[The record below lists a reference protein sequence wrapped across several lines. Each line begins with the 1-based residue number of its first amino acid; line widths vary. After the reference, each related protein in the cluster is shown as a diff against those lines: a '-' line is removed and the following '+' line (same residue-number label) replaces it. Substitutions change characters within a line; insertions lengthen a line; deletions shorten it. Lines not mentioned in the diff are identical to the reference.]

1 MSFEF
6 VKLSELDFDLKS
18 VTTDSGRMYET
29 PNGEKY
35 PSITTVL
42 SAYGKKGISEWRA
55 RVGEE
60 VANKISGAAS
70 RRGTALHTVC
80 EKYLLN
86 ELSEST
92 MMPTTKQLFMQ
103 LKPHLLKNLG
113 KIYCLEQSL
122 YSHHLKI
129 AGRVDCIAEWKG
141 KLSVIDFKTSSKK
154 KDKNYIKNYFMQCSA
169 YATMFTELTGK
180 HIEDIVVMIATE
192 EEMQPSIFEEN
203 KHNYFSELVQ
213 YIDNYGKSLSVSHLQ
228 ASQCVI

>member
-1 MSFEF
+1 
-6 VKLSELDFDLKS
+6 
-18 VTTDSGRMYET
+18 
-29 PNGEKY
+29 
-35 PSITTVL
+35 VL

-60 VANKISGAAS
+60 VANKISGAAA